1 MSTELNE
8 LAVRLGKLG
17 DRTARQVL
25 DILEHVVSGTIPAD
39 DLPELAV
46 ILMELG
52 GDQAASLTVTE
63 LSAELA
69 AIVGP
74 SPELPDMRHATG
86 NVNRVAALQATQT
99 IMAGDAADHAMRLER
114 LSRSVVAEAGQRG
127 RTSALR
133 SSKLV
138 EGWTR
143 GLDSDSCQLCGW
155 WSRDGRVWPKDHHMP
170 THPGCTCVQV
180 PVIRP
185 GIAGVSRDAYDESAE
200 RRTLDR
206 QGRYL
211 ETFGMDRRHNPV
223 RI

>member
-17 DRTARQVL
+17 DRTARQVV
-25 DILEHVVSGTIPAD
+25 DVLEQVVSGTIPAS

-52 GDQAASLTVTE
+52 GDQAAALTVSE
-63 LSAELA
+63 LAAELA

-74 SPELPDMRHATG
+74 SADLPSLSHASG
-86 NVNRVAALQATQT
+86 NVNRSKALQATQT
-99 IMAGDAADHAMRLER
+99 IMAGDAAEHAMRLER

-133 SSKLV
+133 SSTLV

-143 GLDSDSCQLCGW
+143 GLDSDSCELCGW
-155 WSRDGRVWPKDHHMP
+155 WSRGGRVWPKDHHMP

-180 PVIRP
+180 PVVRSD
-185 GIAGVSRDAYDESAE
+185 IAGVSREAYDESAE